1 MVAGKE
7 TSLDLF
13 IIVPGTP
20 NKIWDLSVHVYY
32 SNNLFWFHCYQ
43 MVKSLKPKLISEK
56 G

>member
-1 MVAGKE
+1 MTHLSYSVTYWEYNLAQLMVAGKE

-32 SNNLFWFHCYQ
+32 SNNLF
-43 MVKSLKPKLISEK
+43 
-56 G
+56 